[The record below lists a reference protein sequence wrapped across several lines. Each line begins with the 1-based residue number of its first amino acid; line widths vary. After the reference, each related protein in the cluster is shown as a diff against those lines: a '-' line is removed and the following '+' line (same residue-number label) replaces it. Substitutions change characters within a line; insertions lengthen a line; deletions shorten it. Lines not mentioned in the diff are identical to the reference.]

1 LLRNQVKY
9 HAIELDSSH
18 KFCFYVSHRNIYI
31 TMANNTAT
39 NLSAEA
45 LFRSGLEFAGFEQP
59 ANQTEHEKRRHMKRD
74 MRRFKAHYG
83 IGPEAIKALIADLE
97 SIQGKAVTPKC
108 LFLTICWL
116 RLYETEEVMAG
127 RWGWGEKKC
136 REIKNEYLES
146 IHRLKTHKISFVGLN
161 PNCKFLGVDC
171 IHVPSTEFRVTP
183 HSKWWSHKSNGP
195 GVSFE
200 IVCDPVVG
208 KIRQVEICTGWL
220 LIVLSPAY
228 VYHFLFRWVAGPQPA
243 SVHDIT
249 ILRGGKVKDGKE
261 KWNRQALYW
270 NVPQGVKLVGDSGY
284 SGQQDKVTTTKDAHS
299 KETKQLFARIK
310 SQVET
315 ANGRFK
321 NFKILTT
328 GFRHYAGPAGIE
340 DEQKTIAKLSK
351 IKTAFEAV
359 VVLVEYDIENGHP
372 LFVV

>member
-1 LLRNQVKY
+1 MV
-9 HAIELDSSH
+9 
-18 KFCFYVSHRNIYI
+18 
-31 TMANNTAT
+31 
-39 NLSAEA
+39 
-45 LFRSGLEFAGFEQP
+45 
-59 ANQTEHEKRRHMKRD
+59 RD

-136 REIKNEYLES
+136 REIKNEYLDR
-146 IHRLKTHKISFVGLN
+146 IHRLKAKKISFVGLD

-171 IHVPSTEFRVTP
+171 IHVRSTEFRTTP

-208 KIRQVEICTGWL
+208 KIRQVEIRTSCL
-220 LIVLSPAY
+220 LFVLSAY

-249 ILRGGKVKDGKE
+249 ILRGGQKKDGKD
-261 KWNRQALYW
+261 KWNKKALYW
-270 NVPQGVKLVGDSGY
+270 RKPKNVMLVGDSGY
-284 SGQQDKVTTTKDAHS
+284 GGQQDVVTTTKDSHS
-299 KETKQLFARIK
+299 AETKKLFARIK
-310 SQVET
+310 SQVES

-328 GFRHYAGPAGIE
+328 GFRHYAGPPELE
-340 DEQKTIAKLSK
+340 DEDKTNEKLRK
-351 IKTAFEAV
+351 IKTAFESV